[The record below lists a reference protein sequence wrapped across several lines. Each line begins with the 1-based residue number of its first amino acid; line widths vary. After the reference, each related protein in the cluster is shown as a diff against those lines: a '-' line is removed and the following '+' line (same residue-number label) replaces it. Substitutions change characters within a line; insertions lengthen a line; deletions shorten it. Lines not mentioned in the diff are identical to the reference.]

1 MASRRSH
8 AAYHC
13 RSSISAVSRGDTY
26 LSETHCKLRRSAA
39 VGRADSLS
47 PSFGPRSGTDYFSQH
62 HIGSVSPPSGNYMG
76 WKYRTYP
83 QLRCFAA
90 CSGFH
95 DIGPAPRNPQLIL
108 NLLAFVG
115 AGLRRDAIA
124 SYVCYGSLWLSS
136 NKSQFAFVVLS
147 PLRYE
152 NLFFMSSCQK
162 YTSSCLHANIV
173 QRVKTC
179 YKIKIDFRVPV
190 CCFFGVLLCKQH
202 PRITIAPLLQSN
214 SATIRQ

>member
-1 MASRRSH
+1 MRQSPFGELIWGG
-8 AAYHC
+8 YH
-13 RSSISAVSRGDTY
+13 
-26 LSETHCKLRRSAA
+26 
-39 VGRADSLS
+39 
-47 PSFGPRSGTDYFSQH
+47 F
-62 HIGSVSPPSGNYMG
+62 
-76 WKYRTYP
+76 YP

-108 NLLAFVG
+108 NLFAFVG
-115 AGLRRDAIA
+115 AWLRRDAIA
-124 SYVCYGSLWLSS
+124 SYVCYDSLWLSS

-162 YTSSCLHANIV
+162 HLFFMSSCQNTRLPVRHANIV

-179 YKIKIDFRVPV
+179 YKIKIDSRVPV

-214 SATIRQ
+214 SATIRV

>member
-1 MASRRSH
+1 MQKASPH
-8 AAYHC
+8 HLL
-13 RSSISAVSRGDTY
+13 V
-26 LSETHCKLRRSAA
+26 
-39 VGRADSLS
+39 
-47 PSFGPRSGTDYFSQH
+47 PQSGTDYHPQQYT
-62 HIGSVSPPSGNYMG
+62 GSISPLSGNSFFGHM
-76 WKYRTYP
+76 YP

-95 DIGPAPRNPQLIL
+95 YKGPAPRNPQLIL

-152 NLFFMSSCQK
+152 NLFFMSK
-162 YTSSCLHANIV
+162 IHVLHVFMSKIPVLHVFMSKIHVFLFAMQIS
-173 QRVKTC
+173 
-179 YKIKIDFRVPV
+179 YKE
-190 CCFFGVLLCKQH
+190 
-202 PRITIAPLLQSN
+202 
-214 SATIRQ
+214 

>member
-1 MASRRSH
+1 MQKASPH
-8 AAYHC
+8 HLL
-13 RSSISAVSRGDTY
+13 V
-26 LSETHCKLRRSAA
+26 
-39 VGRADSLS
+39 
-47 PSFGPRSGTDYFSQH
+47 PQSGTDYHPQQYT
-62 HIGSVSPPSGNYMG
+62 GSISPLSGNSFLGHM
-76 WKYRTYP
+76 YP

-95 DIGPAPRNPQLIL
+95 YKGPAPRNPQLIL

-136 NKSQFAFVVLS
+136 NKSQFTFVVLS

-162 YTSSCLHANIV
+162 YTFFMSSCQKYL
-173 QRVKTC
+173 
-179 YKIKIDFRVPV
+179 
-190 CCFFGVLLCKQH
+190 FFMSSCQKYTSSCP
-202 PRITIAPLLQSN
+202 PRKYRTKSKKLLQN
-214 SATIRQ
+214 KN

>member
-1 MASRRSH
+1 MRQSPFGELIGG
-8 AAYHC
+8 YH
-13 RSSISAVSRGDTY
+13 
-26 LSETHCKLRRSAA
+26 
-39 VGRADSLS
+39 
-47 PSFGPRSGTDYFSQH
+47 F
-62 HIGSVSPPSGNYMG
+62 
-76 WKYRTYP
+76 YP

-108 NLLAFVG
+108 NLFAFVG
-115 AGLRRDAIA
+115 AWLRRDAIA

-162 YTSSCLHANIV
+162 YTFFMSSCQKYL
-173 QRVKTC
+173 
-179 YKIKIDFRVPV
+179 
-190 CCFFGVLLCKQH
+190 FFMSSCQKYTSSCPPCKY
-202 PRITIAPLLQSN
+202 RTKSKKLLQNKNQFWRIKKLFLWCFAVQTASTPYH
-214 SATIRQ
+214 SATFTVQ